1 MRVAFIGT
9 RGVPA
14 SYSGF
19 ETCVEEVGR
28 RMVARG
34 HEVVVFCR
42 SNHYSEHRPTYL
54 GMQLRY
60 VPSIRQKHLET
71 LSHTALSALR
81 LHRSTAIV
89 CMGVGNA
96 PVVRYLELRGRRGVF
111 NVDGADWQR
120 EKWGRFASWYLR
132 TCEGLAARGESV
144 VVADAEAVQRYY
156 KQAYDRDSELVRYGA
171 DPPKDQ
177 GTEALSKF
185 GLEPGGYLLF
195 VGRMVPENAPHDFLD
210 GVRLAGVAAPPV
222 VVGDASY
229 AEEYKRSLRTAA
241 PADAVFTGYQFG
253 PAYQQLTA
261 HAGLF
266 VLAATVGGTHPVL
279 VEQMAA
285 GNTILARDT
294 DSNREVAD
302 DAALYWRTPGELGAL
317 LREVW
322 PDHERRLRLG
332 RCAQERA
339 RELYDWDQ
347 VTTRYIDLCERSLG

>member
-156 KQAYDRDSELVRYGA
+156 KQGYGRDSELVRYGA

-177 GTEALSKF
+177 GIEALAKF

-210 GVRLAGVAAPPV
+210 GVRLAGVGAPPV

-229 AEEYKRSLRTAA
+229 AEEYKRSR
-241 PADAVFTGYQFG
+241 ADGRRQHHPGARHR
-253 PAYQQLTA
+253 QQSR
-261 HAGLF
+261 
-266 VLAATVGGTHPVL
+266 GG
-279 VEQMAA
+279 
-285 GNTILARDT
+285 R
-294 DSNREVAD
+294 
-302 DAALYWRTPGELGAL
+302 
-317 LREVW
+317 
-322 PDHERRLRLG
+322 
-332 RCAQERA
+332 
-339 RELYDWDQ
+339 
-347 VTTRYIDLCERSLG
+347 